1 MGLPVKTI
9 IYYFS
14 GTGNSLATARLLCE
28 SLGACECISIAG
40 LRDEK
45 SEVTPD
51 AERVGIVCPVY
62 DFGLPSIVV
71 DFAEMLDLQGVRY
84 LFAVLTKGGLGD
96 SALRQLDAVVGS
108 QGRILD
114 GAWTVRMPGNF
125 VPLYG
130 PPEGEKRAAI
140 LAKAEDEIASIA
152 GQITREAVVRPGIAP
167 ITSILQKLLY
177 GPFIENVHGS
187 DMRFEVEN
195 TCTSCRIC
203 EEVCPVQNIRMVEG
217 RPEWQ
222 HHCEFCLACLHFC
235 PVQAIQWGLMT
246 KRRGRY
252 RHPDVSVADMERQQ
266 KGADLAGQET

>member
-1 MGLPVKTI
+1 MKTV

-40 LRDEK
+40 LEGEGDGI
-45 SEVTPD
+45 VPG

-71 DFAEMLDLQGVRY
+71 NFAKMLDLQGVRY
-84 LFAVLTKGGLGD
+84 LFAVLTMGGLGD
-96 SALRQLDAVVGS
+96 SALRQLDAVVRRR
-108 QGRILD
+108 GRKLD

-130 PPEGEKRAAI
+130 PPEGEKRAGI
-140 LAKAEDEIASIA
+140 LASAEGEIASIA
-152 GQITREAVVRPGIAP
+152 GQIARTEVVRPGIAP
-167 ITSILQKLLY
+167 VTSILKKLLY

-187 DMRFEVEN
+187 DTRFEVED
-195 TCTSCRIC
+195 TCTSCGIC
-203 EEVCPVQNIRMVEG
+203 EDVCPVENIRIIEG

-222 HHCEFCLACLHFC
+222 HHCECCLACLHFC
-235 PVQAIQWGLMT
+235 PVQAIQWGSRT

-252 RHPDVSVADMERQQ
+252 RHPGVSVADMKRQQ
-266 KGADLAGQET
+266 KGESLPGQET